1 MMSTSKMTGSP
12 SFHELFDEN
21 GHIRKCE
28 NAQQEDNAII
38 MQQSSSHISSSRSHD
53 YEHETCVN
61 VVNHTSAA
69 IQTDTIH
76 SAAPQSQSHCSSTT
90 FNHMSSSINQQ
101 QLKQQVDGERP
112 HSSYCK
118 TRSALNS
125 FSDTPSL
132 QLNISPGSVPYD
144 SDAHHLHS
152 LLLQHNTATPITPPP
167 TFHLQQ
173 NSHNPTSDTSASNN
187 MNGLSLNSPSS
198 DAFSPPITQQS
209 SLFLTDGPPPPPAPQ
224 ASNHQDV
231 LNDDHGL
238 DDPES
243 FLSSLSLLHYNPYPS
258 PQLSSTKNVPK
269 NKHGNFHHRSHSTPP
284 PRLLSSFS
292 SKKKNQK
299 STSLFSSVPL
309 DALHC
314 IGRFLTV
321 EEWLTLSLINSEAL
335 GVCREVMNKVRM
347 HGFKCAVEVVSAWVS
362 SF

>member
-28 NAQQEDNAII
+28 NVQQEDEDINSASI
-38 MQQSSSHISSSRSHD
+38 MQHRSGHISSSRSHD
-53 YEHETCVN
+53 YEHDTCTN
-61 VVNHTSAA
+61 EVNHTSAA
-69 IQTDTIH
+69 NQTITIH
-76 SAAPQSQSHCSSTT
+76 SAASQSQSQCSSTI
-90 FNHMSSSINQQ
+90 NHMSSSINQQ
-101 QLKQQVDGERP
+101 QQKHQADGERP

-132 QLNISPGSVPYD
+132 QLNISPGSVPID

-152 LLLQHNTATPITPPP
+152 LLLQHNSNTPITPPS
-167 TFHLQQ
+167 TFLLQQQ
-173 NSHNPTSDTSASNN
+173 NSHYPTSDTSASNN

-198 DAFSPPITQQS
+198 DAFSPPVTQQS

-231 LNDDHGL
+231 LNDDHDL

-258 PQLSSTKNVPK
+258 PQPSSTK

-299 STSLFSSVPL
+299 SISLFSSVPL

-314 IGRFLTV
+314 IAGFLTMK
-321 EEWLTLSLINSEAL
+321 EWLTLSLINSEAL